1 MKHARKIISL
11 SVFLL
16 VLLLIASNQTSWA
29 KRAVPDDLIVHPV
42 LITLLNN
49 DNKKQSFGSG
59 FYFINTD
66 NNIYL
71 ITASHVFFGKDQ
83 NMEEGKLEKGKKQEK
98 KKDKESVKKAPKEEK
113 DEIKLKSKKASL
125 LSYPND
131 LNWSKPQKYEL
142 NLENLHH
149 EKSLQYDG
157 VNDIAIVQMTQDG
170 SHLVNGVKRLTG
182 SIIVTVPLENI
193 KLYDDV
199 LVGNDVYISGFP
211 ASLGIK
217 KLKQIDYNRPLLRK
231 GIIAGK
237 NDSKKT
243 ITIDC
248 SSYGGNSGGP
258 VIEIEQISLRTF
270 NIRVIGIIIQFVP
283 YAKKRIN
290 IQQGHV
296 NVELGNSGY
305 TVVVPMDPILKL
317 INKFSN

>member
-1 MKHARKIISL
+1 MKYSRKIISL

-16 VLLLIASNQTSWA
+16 VLLLIASTQTSWA

-42 LITLLNN
+42 LITLLND

-59 FYFINTD
+59 FYFIHTD
-66 NNIYL
+66 NNFYL
-71 ITASHVFFGKDQ
+71 ITASHVFFKKEQ
-83 NMEEGKLEKGKKQEK
+83 N
-98 KKDKESVKKAPKEEK
+98 

-125 LSYPND
+125 LSYPKD
-131 LNWSKPQKYEL
+131 LNWLKPQKYEL

-149 EKSLQYDG
+149 EKSLQYDD

-170 SHLVNGVKRLTG
+170 SHLVNGVKRLTD

-193 KLYDDV
+193 KLYDEV

-211 ASLGIK
+211 ASLCLK
-217 KLKQIDYNRPLLRK
+217 KQKQIDYNRPLLRK
-231 GIIAGK
+231 GIIAGR

-258 VIEIEQISLRTF
+258 VIEIEQISLREF
-270 NIRVIGIIIQFVP
+270 HIRVIGIITQFVP
-283 YAKKRIN
+283 YAEKWIN
-290 IQQGHV
+290 LQHGLV
-296 NVELGNSGY
+296 NIEFENSGY
-305 TVVVPMDPILKL
+305 TVVVPMDPILEL